1 MSHLLHTQN
10 RLVAPVVPNSC
21 LVLPGLRQLHLS
33 SVWREIG
40 QHNLSDIGEGIKKV
54 TVNRFV
60 NNLYIWK
67 NSLTNR
73 CSSRSGCED
82 TVAQFNNICKVE
94 NNKSGVT
101 ITSKYD

>member
-1 MSHLLHTQN
+1 MREACRDQNQSGKNIRNFRLIAGVLFCLQGMKLPNVTSFSTQN

-21 LVLPGLRQLHLS
+21 LVLPGLRKLHLS

-60 NNLYIWK
+60 NNLYMWK
-67 NSLTNR
+67 KF
-73 CSSRSGCED
+73 
-82 TVAQFNNICKVE
+82 FN
-94 NNKSGVT
+94 
-101 ITSKYD
+101 